1 MVEPN
6 IGFLVGVIGVV
17 EVLAKWSFGRLKTLG
32 SPEYKGL
39 FSVY

>member
-1 MVEPN
+1 MEEEQD
-6 IGFLVGVIGVV
+6 F
-17 EVLAKWSFGRLKTLG
+17 LAKWSFGRLKTLG